1 MEAGGPAQE
10 RRFQMFARVMSVRS
24 LPRNFD
30 PQASTPVLL
39 GGLRKIA
46 GFRGVCL
53 LRQLGFTKS
62 HFVSLWDSFE
72 AARSMDAQLEAQLGP
87 PPFPPDNDDLYQVI
101 DVVTGREGPSDA
113 AVAWVAFF
121 DGLRSKEELAARDR
135 AREER
140 IKPATRDLPGVVA
153 QYVLRRP
160 EGDGEMIVVLAT
172 SVEAIEAGNRAV
184 LGSELLPGEDPA
196 LLIGPDRVEIHHV
209 AAYETA
215 PAPLEAAR

>member
-1 MEAGGPAQE
+1 
-10 RRFQMFARVMSVRS
+10 MFARVISVRS

-39 GGLRKIA
+39 SALRKIP

-53 LRQLGFTKS
+53 LRQIGFSKS
-62 HFVSLWDSFE
+62 HFVSLWDSPE
-72 AARSMDAQLEAQLGP
+72 AARSMDAQLEARLGP
-87 PPFPPDNDDLYQVI
+87 PPFPPDNDDLYEVI
-101 DVVTGREGPSDA
+101 DVFTGRAAPSEA

-121 DGLRSKEELAARDR
+121 DGLRSKAELAARDR

-140 IKPATRDLPGVVA
+140 IKPATRDLPGVVTA
-153 QYVLRRP
+153 YVLRRP
-160 EGDGEMIVVLAT
+160 EGDGDMIVVLAT

-184 LGSELLPGEDPA
+184 LGTELLPGEDPA
-196 LLIGPDRVEIHHV
+196 LLIGPDHVEIHHV

-215 PAPLEAAR
+215 PAQPEAAR